1 MLYTR
6 MLASRFWTL
15 FFGAFAH
22 ILEVYNRATSLTF
35 QGQGETM
42 KTLVLANIKEYKKSN
57 FQSSGSTKTKPV
69 QTGGIFSS
77 ADLADCEIT
86 IHRTL
91 EGQDCVRT
99 FAPGDL
105 SREQTEDFVLEL
117 RRCQGMPMDT
127 VENRKI
133 PLGI

>member
-1 MLYTR
+1 
-6 MLASRFWTL
+6 
-15 FFGAFAH
+15 
-22 ILEVYNRATSLTF
+22 
-35 QGQGETM
+35 M
-42 KTLVLANIKEYKKSN
+42 KTIVLANIREYKKSN
-57 FQSSGSTKTKPV
+57 FLSAGSEKTKPA

-77 ADLADCEIT
+77 ADLTDSEIT
-86 IHRTL
+86 IHKML
-91 EGQDCVRT
+91 DGQDCVRT

-105 SREQTEDFVLEL
+105 TREQTEDFVLEL